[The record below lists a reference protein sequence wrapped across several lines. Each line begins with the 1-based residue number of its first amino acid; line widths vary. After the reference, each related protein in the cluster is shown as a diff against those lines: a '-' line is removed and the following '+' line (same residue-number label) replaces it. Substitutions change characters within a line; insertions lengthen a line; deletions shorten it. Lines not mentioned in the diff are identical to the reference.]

1 MARIAIVLA
10 TYNGA
15 RYLPQML
22 DSLVSQERRANIV
35 FAIDDG
41 SCDSTPEI
49 LRNYTSKLPIRL
61 EALPHNTGHRAAFST
76 ALEIARKELSPDDL
90 IALADQDDIWLP
102 QKLRLLE
109 NAIENDLQKAT
120 LILGDAEVIDGEGK
134 LIYPSWRKVAHI
146 ATDEPFKTRIA
157 GTNNVTGCLSLFRAS
172 LLDKIL
178 PIPEAVGVHDA
189 WIGLLA
195 AKHGGIS
202 TIDTPVIQ
210 YRLHDSNA
218 VGLGNRYTFD
228 ETCKRQIAWSA
239 LICENADPLG
249 LTPDEKRF
257 ARALHRYWEKRARYP
272 FLPCSLAFLA
282 RNRAFL
288 FPQKDGRLK
297 KVLFS
302 TLGAPAVHLLFG
314 KDK

>member
-1 MARIAIVLA
+1 MARIVIVLA

-22 DSLVSQERRANIV
+22 DSLVSQERRADII
-35 FAIDDG
+35 FALDDG
-41 SCDSTPEI
+41 SNDSTLEI
-49 LRNYTSKLPIRL
+49 LRNYASKLPIRL
-61 EALPHNTGHRAAFST
+61 DALPHNTGHRAAFSKS
-76 ALEIARKELSPDDL
+76 LEIARKELSPDDL

-109 NAIENDLQKAT
+109 NAIENDQQKAT
-120 LILGDAEVIDGEGK
+120 LVLGDAEVIDGEGK

-157 GTNNVTGCLSLFRAS
+157 GTNNVTGCLSLFRAP

-218 VGLGNRYTFD
+218 VGLDKRYSFD

-239 LICENADPLG
+239 LICEKAKSLS
-249 LTPDEKRF
+249 LTPGEKRF
-257 ARALHRYWEKRARYP
+257 AHALHRYWEKRANSP

-282 RNRAFL
+282 RNREFL

-302 TLGAPAVHLLFG
+302 MLGAPAVHLLFG

>member
-22 DSLVSQERRANIV
+22 DSLVSQERRADIV

-61 EALPHNTGHRAAFST
+61 EVLPHNTGHRAAFST

-90 IALADQDDIWLP
+90 IALADQDDIWLS

-109 NAIENDLQKAT
+109 NAIENSPNKPS

-146 ATDEPFKTRIA
+146 ATDEPIKTRIA
-157 GTNNVTGCLSLFRAS
+157 RIAS
-172 LLDKIL
+172 RDNISEEYAR
-178 PIPEAVGVHDA
+178 PEAVGVHDA

-239 LICENADPLG
+239 LICEKADPLG

-257 ARALHRYWEKRARYP
+257 AHALHRYWEKRTRYP

-282 RNRAFL
+282 CNRAFL

-302 TLGAPAVHLLFG
+302 MLGAPAVHLLFG